1 MSKGIWAI
9 SKCHICPLSLEL
21 TWKKK
26 RIWRSRSLG
35 KSFRGKARKYLGN
48 CIYGRKM
55 HDTLCT
61 TATLTQ
67 ECIKMKEFVIF
78 LLGDVEEVLYYPKKL
93 QNYNLKITRQ
103 IDLVFALFSLWM
115 LQFDK
120 FFQVKLQFQ
129 NNSSNWLGFA
139 LFSL

>member
-1 MSKGIWAI
+1 
-9 SKCHICPLSLEL
+9 
-21 TWKKK
+21 
-26 RIWRSRSLG
+26 
-35 KSFRGKARKYLGN
+35 
-48 CIYGRKM
+48 M

-103 IDLVFALFSLWM
+103 IDLVFRYLANKLCNLTNFSSKIE
-115 LQFDK
+115 F
-120 FFQVKLQFQ
+120 
-129 NNSSNWLGFA
+129 
-139 LFSL
+139 